1 MSATD
6 GIAVRVA
13 ALPNRVNGDLALVRR
28 GRFLEASC
36 LFVVGEREFR
46 LRVSDGRVVETVAG
60 PFVTPSADFAVIGAE
75 AVWERMLAAEPVP
88 GDHDILAF
96 VKRREVRLA
105 GDLHPFMSRLLYWKA
120 LLGHLR

>member
-1 MSATD
+1 MTVIDDIAT
-6 GIAVRVA
+6 
-13 ALPNRVNGDLALVRR
+13 LPDKVNGDASLLRR
-28 GRFLEASC
+28 GRFLDASC

-46 LRVSDGRVVETVAG
+46 LRVLDGCVIEAREG
-60 PFVTPSADFAVIGAE
+60 PLVTPSADFAIIGPE
-75 AVWERMLAAEPVP
+75 PVWARMLAAEPVP

-96 VKRREVRLA
+96 VRRREIRLA

>member
-1 MSATD
+1 MA
-6 GIAVRVA
+6 ARVA
-13 ALPNRVNGDLALVRR
+13 TLPDKVNGDAPLLRR

-46 LRVSDGRVVETVAG
+46 LRILDGRVAEAREG
-60 PFVTPSADFAVIGAE
+60 PFVTPSADFAIIGPKP
-75 AVWERMLAAEPVP
+75 VWARMLAAEPVP
-88 GDHDILAF
+88 GDHDILTF
-96 VKRREVRLA
+96 VRRREIRLA

>member
-1 MSATD
+1 MTAMD
-6 GIAVRVA
+6 GMAARVA
-13 ALPNRVNGDLALVRR
+13 ALPDRVNGDAPLVRR
-28 GRFLEASC
+28 GRFLDASC
-36 LFVVGEREFR
+36 LFVIGEREFR
-46 LRVSDGRVVETVAG
+46 LRVLDGRVVEAREG

-75 AVWERMLAAEPVP
+75 AVWARMLAVEPVP

-96 VKRREVRLA
+96 VRRREIRIA